1 MECRRCATPLDRP
14 GDYCL
19 VCGTANADAV
29 VVDAGVD
36 RAELTML
43 DGEDVV
49 GRTAVAASRD
59 PDAADPER
67 TVALRNYAGR
77 VADEMRRKRPDA
89 VFAAGD
95 RDVVQAVRRDLHH
108 DVYRVPADDPVETV
122 LARRGDRDLEVVE
135 KPPGEKIGGS
145 HSTLIGGRTGQR
157 AIQVVAGHP
166 NVKKVIPGPIDG
178 GGSHSSTGV
187 RAKVTRADEN
197 GNVRLVVHDGS
208 SIQENRVVTTAMDR
222 DTGERVRDDC
232 NEALADEEL
241 Q

>member
-29 VVDAGVD
+29 VVDAGAD

-43 DGEDVV
+43 DEEDVV
-49 GRTAVAASRD
+49 GHTTVTGGREAE
-59 PDAADPER
+59 DPER

-77 VADEMRRKRPDA
+77 IADEVRRKRPDS
-89 VFAAGD
+89 VFVAGE
-95 RDVVQAVRRDLHH
+95 RDVVQSVRGDLHH
-108 DVYRVPADDPVETV
+108 DVFRVSPDDPVADV

-135 KPPGEKIGGS
+135 KPPAEKIGGA
-145 HSTLIGGRTGQR
+145 HSTLIGGRTGRR

-166 NVKKVIPGPIDG
+166 NVKKVVPGPIDA

-187 RAKVTRADEN
+187 RAKVTRADGN
-197 GNVRLVVHDGS
+197 GNVRLLIHDGS

-222 DTGERVRDDC
+222 ETGERVRDDC
-232 NEALADEEL
+232 NEALAEQDL

>member
-29 VVDAGVD
+29 VVDAGTD
-36 RAELTML
+36 RAELTVL
-43 DGEDVV
+43 DEDEVV
-49 GRTAVAASRD
+49 GRTTVTGGREAE
-59 PDAADPER
+59 DPER

-77 VADEMRRKRPDA
+77 VADEVRRKRPDS
-89 VFAAGD
+89 VFVAGD
-95 RDVVQAVRRDLHH
+95 RDVVQAVRGDLHH
-108 DVYRVPADDPVETV
+108 DVYRVPADEPVEAV
-122 LARRGDRDLEVVE
+122 LARRDDRSLEVVE

-166 NVKKVIPGPIDG
+166 NVKKVVPGPIDG

-187 RAKVTRADEN
+187 RAKVTRAGEN
-197 GNVRLVVHDGS
+197 GNVRLLIHDGS

-222 DTGERVRDDC
+222 ETGERVRDDLD
-232 NEALADEEL
+232 EALADEEL